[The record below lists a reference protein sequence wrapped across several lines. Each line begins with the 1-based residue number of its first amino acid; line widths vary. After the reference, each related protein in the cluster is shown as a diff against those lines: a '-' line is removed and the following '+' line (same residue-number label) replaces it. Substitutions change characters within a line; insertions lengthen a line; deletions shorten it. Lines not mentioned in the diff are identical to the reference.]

1 MVIMN
6 KGIST
11 IIATIIM
18 VVITIGLISVA
29 YLYMSGLII
38 STTATNIQLSDAYC
52 NTTHII
58 YLIRNIGTSGI
69 TSLTFYMDGAQKT
82 DTNSGLKCNPDVTTT
97 SPLGP
102 SNSTSC
108 FHNATKGIHQIRVV
122 GPSNA
127 APGTIS
133 C

>member
-1 MVIMN
+1 M

-58 YLIRNIGTSGI
+58 YLIRNIGTASI
-69 TSLTFYMDGAQKT
+69 SSLTFYVNGAPT
-82 DTNSGLKCNPDVTTT
+82 TVTCNPILPMGPGNSTTCLHIVTTV
-97 SPLGP
+97 
-102 SNSTSC
+102 
-108 FHNATKGIHQIRVV
+108 GIKQIRVV

>member
-1 MVIMN
+1 M

-52 NTTHII
+52 NTTAII
-58 YLIRNIGTSGI
+58 YLIRNIGTSDI
-69 TSLTFYMDGAQKT
+69 TSLTFYMDGASVT
-82 DTNSGLKCNPDVTTT
+82 ASCNPVL
-97 SPLGP
+97 PIGP

-108 FHNATKGIHQIRVV
+108 VHAASKGIHQIRVV

-127 APGTIS
+127 APGTVD